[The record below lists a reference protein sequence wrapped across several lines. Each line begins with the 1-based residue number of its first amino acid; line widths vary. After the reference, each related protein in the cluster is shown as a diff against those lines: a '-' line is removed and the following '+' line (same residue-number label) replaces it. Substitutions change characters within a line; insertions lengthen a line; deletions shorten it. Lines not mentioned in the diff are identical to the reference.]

1 MTPGAGLAPARLR
14 LVRHAETEAAARGRC
29 IGRTDVGLSPEGLRA
44 AEALALRL
52 RLLAPP
58 AAVYASTSR
67 RALETARPIATAC
80 GAPLT
85 AEPGLCEVDFGAFEG
100 LAFEEIARRH
110 PAAWREWM
118 ERPATIR
125 FPGGEALSDLA
136 ARIGRALCAIAGN
149 HPGASVAVVSHAG
162 PIRAALARALGLRPA
177 RCFDLAVP
185 HLSVHEV
192 EIPPDGSAWAP
203 ARKLPG
209 GSVP

>member
-1 MTPGAGLAPARLR
+1 MTRGGGSAPARLL

-52 RLLAPP
+52 RLAPP

-67 RALETARPIATAC
+67 RALETARPIASAC

-85 AEPGLCEVDFGAFEG
+85 AEPALCEVDFGALEG

-110 PAAWREWM
+110 PGAWREWM

-136 ARIGRALCAIAGN
+136 ARIERALCAIAGN

-162 PIRAALARALGLRPA
+162 PIRAALARALGLPPA

-192 EIPPDGSAWAP
+192 EIPPGGSAWAP
-203 ARKLPG
+203 ARKRPAG
-209 GSVP
+209 TAP